1 MFSHSIRWQI
11 QAWHGALLVLMT
23 SVLLFAFYG
32 YERQQRVSRIDDRLR
47 TTLMMVLPVL
57 RPERAGEA
65 GRPPQPPPGMDP
77 VIDDLF
83 GVFPFG
89 EGMIGNNRR
98 PPPLGAPARNEHD
111 REKAYLLSLDR
122 SPIYFVLYDE
132 NQREK
137 SRSANAP
144 KIVPPHDERLESGE
158 TFSRSRD
165 GMRELL
171 HFQPRGECVIFGSS
185 LAAVD
190 VAMEKLAFYLVGIG
204 AGVVLTGLLVGWWLA
219 GRALRP
225 IADISAAAEKISE
238 GDLTKRINTDETKSE
253 LGRLAMLLNQT
264 FERLHDTFEQQAQ
277 FTADASHELRTPV
290 SVILAQ
296 TELALMRE
304 RAPEEYREALESCQ
318 RSGEQ
323 MKQVVNSLLE
333 LARMDSGESVMNL
346 SPNYLEE
353 VVEDAIRFVGPL
365 AEQRSGEIIADLE
378 EINAMID
385 APKIQQ
391 VVSNLLSNA
400 IKHNSEGCK
409 IHVTLKQD
417 GTDAVLTVRD
427 EGEGIPPEM
436 LPRIFERFFRV
447 DKARSRADGST
458 GLGLSI
464 VKAVIE
470 AHGGTITA
478 TSTPGKGSEFIVRL
492 PTGEDKAEAPAILS
506 TAASAQPSTG
516 NAGVLS
522 VS

>member
-11 QAWHGALLVLMT
+11 QAWHGALLVLMS

-32 YERQQRVSRIDDRLR
+32 YERQQRVTRIDDRLR
-47 TTLMMVLPVL
+47 TTLMMVLPAL
-57 RPERAGEA
+57 RPGHEVARG
-65 GRPPQPPPGMDP
+65 GPPQPPAQMDP
-77 VIDDLF
+77 LMDDFF

-89 EGMIGNNRR
+89 EPMEGGRR
-98 PPPLGAPARNEHD
+98 PPPGAPLRNDHE
-111 REKAYLLSLDR
+111 REKIYLKSLDK
-122 SPIYFVLYDE
+122 SSIYYVLYNGSHIE
-132 NQREK
+132 TA
-137 SRSANAP
+137 RSANAP
-144 KIVPPHDERLESGE
+144 KIVPPHDERLDAGE
-158 TFSRSRD
+158 TFSRTRD
-165 GMRELL
+165 GKRELL
-171 HFQPRGECVIFGSS
+171 HFQPNGESVIFGTS
-185 LAAVD
+185 LTAVD
-190 VAMEKLAFYLVGIG
+190 EAMRKLALYLTIIG
-204 AGVVLTGLLVGWWLA
+204 AGVVTTGLLVGWWLA

-225 IADISAAAEKISE
+225 ISDISAAAEKISE

-253 LGRLAMLLNQT
+253 LGRLAVLLNQT

-290 SVILAQ
+290 AVILAQ
-296 TELALMRE
+296 TELALMRD
-304 RAPEEYREALESCQ
+304 RSPEEYREALECCQ

-323 MKQVVNSLLE
+323 MKHVVNSLLE

-346 SPNYLEE
+346 APNYLEE

-365 AEQRSGEIIADLE
+365 AEQRSGEIVADLE

-400 IKHNSEGCK
+400 IKHNPDGCK
-409 IHVTLKQD
+409 VYVTLKQD
-417 GTDAVLTVRD
+417 GADAVLTVRD

-436 LPRIFERFFRV
+436 LPRVFERFFRV

-464 VKAVIE
+464 VKAIVE

-478 TSTPGKGSEFIVRL
+478 TSTSGEGSEFIVRL
-492 PTGEDKAEAPAILS
+492 PIGEDKAPPPVA
-506 TAASAQPSTG
+506 
-516 NAGVLS
+516 
-522 VS
+522 